1 MTPSWSLG
9 VQDQEIQ
16 PQVDL
21 YMFMIQ
27 DDNPKLTFICSWSR
41 MMTPSWP
48 LYVHD
53 PGWWP
58 LVDLYMFMIQ
68 DDDPKLTS
76 IYSGLRKKTLSWPLY
91 ILDSGGWSQADLY
104 IFRIQEDDPKLTY
117 IYILDSLCSGSNRV
131 SPFICSG
138 LRRMTSSWPLYVQDS
153 GGWPQVDFCMY
164 RIHYDDPKLTSKCS
178 GSRRMTPICWPLHVY
193 DPRGWPQVDFYIFR
207 IQEDDPKLTS
217 IYSGSKRMTPSWLLY
232 IQDPGGWP
240 QVDLYIFRI
249 QEDDPKL
256 TFCNGTVLHKNQVRF
271 SFGDWFQGILELSRN
286 LHQMEIDMSAFSC
299 LAALSLVYGKYCTH
313 GCLMRWYLNVRPISN
328 RK

>member
-1 MTPSWSLG
+1 
-9 VQDQEIQ
+9 
-16 PQVDL
+16 
-21 YMFMIQ
+21 
-27 DDNPKLTFICSWSR
+27 
-41 MMTPSWP
+41 
-48 LYVHD
+48 
-53 PGWWP
+53 
-58 LVDLYMFMIQ
+58 MIQ

-91 ILDSGGWSQADLY
+91 ILHSGGWSQADLY

-217 IYSGSKRMTPSWLLY
+217 IYSGSRRMTPSWPSAMERCFTRTRSGSASGTGSRASWSSPATFIKWRSICLPSPALL
-232 IQDPGGWP
+232 
-240 QVDLYIFRI
+240 
-249 QEDDPKL
+249 
-256 TFCNGTVLHKNQVRF
+256 
-271 SFGDWFQGILELSRN
+271 LS
-286 LHQMEIDMSAFSC
+286 H
-299 LAALSLVYGKYCTH
+299 
-313 GCLMRWYLNVRPISN
+313 
-328 RK
+328 